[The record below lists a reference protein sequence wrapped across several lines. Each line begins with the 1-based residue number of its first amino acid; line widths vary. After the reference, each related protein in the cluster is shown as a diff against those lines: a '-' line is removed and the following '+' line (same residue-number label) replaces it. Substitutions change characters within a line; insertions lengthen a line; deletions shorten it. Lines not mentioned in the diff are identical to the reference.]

1 MIVSQT
7 FPPYAGVGGRRWAK
21 FAKYLLRTGA
31 DVQVLCANMGGSRNS
46 PWSRDVSEISV
57 ETYAHRFP
65 SVLTANPA
73 NVLEKIAYR
82 LWLIYLKMV
91 SKGSPYDRAILDR
104 GAFYQAFVEKMDAF
118 KPDVVIATGAPFR
131 LLAYIADVI
140 NAFPN
145 SRFIADFRD
154 PWTWGESY
162 GYAHLSEKRLNFEK
176 QLEEKVVSQ
185 FHFTTSPWPE
195 IVTRLQKLYPAAQRK
210 ISLLPHAYDPDD
222 FPARLQTAELD
233 KDLLVFG
240 GNIYHGLEDTMNDII
255 AFVRSRSKNLR
266 MEIYSGNLNKI
277 HERGEGVKMHAPI
290 PAFEFFEKAQQAQA
304 IIFLIPEH
312 LKDGVPTKLFEY
324 AYLGRPIIAIGYRGR
339 VSEFVEAK
347 SLGIFVD
354 AVSDLGE
361 IDFDML
367 KVSAEPEWLKAY
379 NYANITESL
388 LKLINGGELK

>member
-1 MIVSQT
+1 
-7 FPPYAGVGGRRWAK
+7 
-21 FAKYLLRTGA
+21 
-31 DVQVLCANMGGSRNS
+31 MGGSRNS
-46 PWSRDVSEISV
+46 PWSRDVSEIPV
-57 ETYAHRFP
+57 ERYAHRFP

-104 GAFYQAFVEKMDAF
+104 GAFYLAFVEKMDAF

-145 SRFIADFRD
+145 SRFIADIRD

-176 QLEEKVVSQ
+176 QLEAKVVSQ

-195 IVTRLQKLYPAAQRK
+195 IVSRLQKLYPAAQRK

-222 FPARLQTAELD
+222 FPAKLQPAELD
-233 KDLLVFG
+233 KELLVFG
-240 GNIYHGLEDTMNDII
+240 GNIYHGLEDTLNDII

-266 MEIYSGNLNKI
+266 IEIYSGNLNKI
-277 HERGEGVKMHAPI
+277 HERGDGVKMHAPI
-290 PAFEFFEKAQQAQA
+290 PALEFFEKAQRAQA
-304 IIFLIPEH
+304 VIFLIPEH

-324 AYLGRPIIAIGYRGR
+324 AYLGRPIIAMGYRGR
-339 VSEFVEAK
+339 VSEFVEEK

-354 AVSDLGE
+354 DVSELGE
-361 IDFDML
+361 IDFELL
-367 KVSAEPEWLKAY
+367 KVSAEPEWLEAY
-379 NYANITESL
+379 NYANITEGL